1 MHRSSR
7 RAAALAALAAAP
19 VVAGALAV
27 LVDLA
32 HLRASRTGLDGAP
45 RVVPEAVLVL
55 GFPSRPGG
63 AVHPVQ
69 RWRTAIAVRTG
80 EPARTL
86 LVFSGAAP
94 EGGGAGGP
102 SEAAVMAGCA
112 RDEFGW
118 PADRIALE
126 ESARSTWEN
135 VALSLPHLQGAATIA
150 VASSPVHAL
159 RARRYLAQ
167 QRPDLAARLVPA
179 DDHRAGE
186 QLRWKAATL
195 AYDLARSLRL
205 RLPSGL
211 AAFDAPRA
219 RVVERGRLPAGA
231 DEHQP
236 VVQP

>member
-1 MHRSSR
+1 MHRRSR
-7 RAAALAALAAAP
+7 RVAALAALAAAP
-19 VVAGALAV
+19 AAALAAG

-32 HLRASRTGLDGAP
+32 SLRASRAGLAGAP
-45 RVVPEAVLVL
+45 RVRPDAVLVL

-63 AVHPVQ
+63 RVHPVQ

-80 EPARTL
+80 DPGRTL
-86 LVFSGAAP
+86 LVFSGAA
-94 EGGGAGGP
+94 ARGGP

-112 RDEFGW
+112 RAEFGW
-118 PADRIALE
+118 PAERVVLE

-135 VALSLPHLQGAATIA
+135 VAFSLPHLQGAATIA

-159 RARRYLAQ
+159 RARRYLAR

-186 QLRWKAATL
+186 QLRWKTATL

-219 RVVERGRLPAGA
+219 RVVERGRQPAGA